1 MKVPVSW
8 LRELVDIDLDVDDL
22 VDVMNANGLEVEE
35 VVRPGAGTSG
45 VRTARVVHREPHP
58 DADKLQ
64 FVRVTDGDTETEV
77 VCGAWNFAEGD
88 VILHAPPGATIPGG
102 MTLEARKLRGI
113 LSNGMILSARE
124 LEIADDHT
132 GIMVL
137 PSDTALGVDA
147 HELFPLGEPVIDVA
161 VQADR
166 GDHHSILGVARDLAA
181 ILGRELREPDT
192 PSPSGEGPVPIDIE
206 ATDGCSHYVG
216 WAVEGVTVG
225 TLPWWLRQR
234 LEACGIRSINNVV
247 DVTNYVLLELGQP
260 LHAFDLD
267 QLHGP
272 RIAVRW
278 ARPGERLV
286 TLDDKER
293 VLDPGDLVIAD
304 ADRAVALA
312 GVMGGADTEVGTETT
327 RVLLEAAIFDPG
339 AVRRTS
345 RRLHLVS
352 EASMR
357 FERRVDPAGAQRA
370 AARAAALLAE
380 LAGGRDGGVTSAGS
394 PDQPRGAI
402 GYDTARFAA
411 FLGLADLSGDAQAD
425 LLRRAGCAVT
435 DDGGDVL
442 EVVPP
447 SWRGDLVRP
456 ADLAEEVARL
466 YGYDRIPA
474 MLPPVAQRGG
484 LTPAQ
489 QAERSVGASA
499 RAGGFHEAQTRPF
512 VGDDVLLG
520 VLPDGGR
527 VELANPLAKDASRM
541 RPTMLEGLLGAVRRN
556 VGQGRPGV
564 AVYEYG
570 RIFRPA
576 GGPLDTVLGAF
587 GDRWQWRD
595 DRDEPLPTQ
604 PRTIGLAAQGLRGGV
619 QWLDVDDTWS
629 VEDLLAVCDEL
640 VARLAPPDDATW
652 MLERRAVERDGFH
665 PGRTATLHLRGQE
678 IGIVGQLHPDEAT
691 RRDLPEP
698 VVVAELLVEPLL
710 EHVAHGLPPAQ
721 ATSLVKHP
729 AMTVD
734 VALVAD
740 ESVRYD
746 ELASAVRAG
755 AGDLLDELWFFDEY
769 RGEQV
774 GPGKRSVAIR
784 LRLQAPERQ
793 LSDEDADEVIAA
805 VGREAEVI
813 GAALRR

>member
-1 MKVPVSW
+1 MKVPLSW
-8 LRELVDIDLDVDDL
+8 LRELVDIDLTVDEL

-35 VVRPGAGTSG
+35 VTRPGSGTSG
-45 VRTARVVHREPHP
+45 VHTARVTHREPHP

-64 FVRVTDGDTETEV
+64 FVRVSDGESELEV

-113 LSNGMILSARE
+113 VSNGMILSARE
-124 LEIADDHT
+124 LEVADDHT

-137 PSDTALGVDA
+137 PEDTPLGVDV
-147 HELFPLGEPVIDVA
+147 HDLLPLGEPVIDVA

-166 GDHHSILGVARDLAA
+166 GDHHSILGIARDLAA
-181 ILGRELREPDT
+181 ILGTDLRVPAVPE
-192 PSPSGEGPVPIDIE
+192 PSGEGPVPIEIE

-216 WAVEGVTVG
+216 WAVEDVTVG
-225 TLPWWLRQR
+225 PSPWWLRQR

-247 DVTNYVLLELGQP
+247 DVTNYVLLEFGQP
-260 LHAFDLD
+260 LHGFDLD
-267 QLHGP
+267 RIHGP
-272 RIAVRW
+272 RIVVRW
-278 ARPGERLV
+278 AQPSERLV

-293 VLDPGDLVIAD
+293 VLEEGDLVIAD
-304 ADRAVALA
+304 ADRGIALA
-312 GVMGGADTEVGTETT
+312 GVMGGADTEVGESTT
-327 RVLLEAAIFDPG
+327 RVLLEAAIFDAG
-339 AVRRTS
+339 TVRRTS

-357 FERRVDPAGAQRA
+357 FARRVDPAGAQRA
-370 AARAAALLAE
+370 AARAADLLAD
-380 LAGGRDGGVTSAGS
+380 LAGGRGAGVTSAGS
-394 PDQPRGAI
+394 PEVAREAVA
-402 GYDTARFAA
+402 YDTARFAA
-411 FLGLADLSGDAQAD
+411 FLGLPELSGDEQAD
-425 LLRRAGCAVT
+425 LLRRVGCEVSEAG
-435 DDGGDVL
+435 DGVL
-442 EVVPP
+442 EVVAP

-489 QAERSVGASA
+489 QAERSVGDAA

-520 VLPDGGR
+520 AVPDDGR

-541 RPTMLEGLLGAVRRN
+541 RPSLLEGLLAAVRRN

-564 AVYEYG
+564 ALYEYG

-576 GGPLDTVLGAF
+576 GGPLDDVLGAF
-587 GDRWQWRD
+587 GDRWRWLD
-595 DRDEPLPTQ
+595 DREQPLPTQ
-604 PRTIGLAAQGLRGGV
+604 PRTIGFAAQGLRGGE
-619 QWLDVDDTWS
+619 QWLAVEDTWS
-629 VEDLLAVCDEL
+629 VEDVLAVCDEV
-640 VARLAPPDDATW
+640 VARLAPPDDDSW
-652 MLERRAVERDGFH
+652 VLERCPTEREGFH
-665 PGRTATLHLRGQE
+665 PGRTATLHLRGHE
-678 IGIVGQLHPDEAT
+678 VGIVGQLHPDESA

-698 VVVAELLVEPLL
+698 VVLGELLVEPLL
-710 EHVAHGLPPAQ
+710 EHVAAGLPPAQ
-721 ATSLVKHP
+721 ATTLVKHP

-740 ESVRYD
+740 ESVSYD
-746 ELASAVRAG
+746 QLVDAIRAG
-755 AGDLLDELWFFDEY
+755 AGDLLDAYWFFDEY

-774 GPGKRSVAIR
+774 GEGKRSVAIR

-793 LSDEDADEVIAA
+793 LSDEDADQVIAA
-805 VGREAEVI
+805 IGREAEIV